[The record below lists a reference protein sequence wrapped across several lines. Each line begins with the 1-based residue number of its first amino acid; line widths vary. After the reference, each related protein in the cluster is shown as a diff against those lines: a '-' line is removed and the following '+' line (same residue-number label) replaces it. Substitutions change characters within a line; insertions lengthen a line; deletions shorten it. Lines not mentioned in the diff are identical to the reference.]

1 MKARP
6 AAGAVWPRFALAIA
20 CGGAALV
27 CGVGFLVASAWLV
40 RRAADRPPL
49 VELTVAIAA
58 VQAFGL
64 GRCLFGHAERHS
76 AHDAALR
83 LLTSARVRLY
93 ERLTA
98 LTPAGPH
105 GWRYGRLLRLL
116 VGAAEGAAGRRLTA
130 MVPMGAGA
138 FAGMAAVGAEWWLL
152 PPAGAVL
159 LAALLM
165 GGLAAPLA
173 EHRLA
178 VRAERRTAASRTE
191 LSTRTLETLRALPEL
206 LACGVARQRLHVL
219 RHADADLTE
228 AEVRSAWTA
237 GIGSGA
243 TTLTG
248 GAAVLGALLTGVPA
262 VRAGRLDGVLLA
274 VVVLIPLAGVE
285 IVAVLSA
292 AARQALRRRGDA
304 ALLRAVLDAPV
315 PATGPAGPRPVPALE
330 ASVTAAGR
338 AEHDGPRGYAL
349 SLRRVRAGWPGTDG
363 ETLRGLDLEL
373 PQGRRVAVVREDG
386 GDAGRSTLAAVLL
399 RLVDYEGS
407 VTLNGVELRDLAG
420 DDVRA
425 VVGLCARDAHVF
437 DATVAENIRI
447 GRPGATDAEVTEA
460 LRRAG
465 LAAWSATL
473 PDGLDT
479 RLGAHGAA
487 VPGGTRLRIALAR
500 ALLADVPV
508 LIVDEPEPG
517 SWPDPAIPAIP
528 GGPST
533 AIAGSGA
540 VSSGVV
546 DSGSV
551 LPELLAATAGRTVL
565 LVTRRRRTPGADA
578 VLRCVDEV
586 ITVGGGGGVSA
597 W

>member
-1 MKARP
+1 MRARP
-6 AAGAVWPRFALAIA
+6 VAGGVWPRFALAIA
-20 CGGAALV
+20 CGGAALA
-27 CGVGFLVASAWLV
+27 CGVGLLVASAWLV
-40 RRAADRPPL
+40 RGAADRPSPR
-49 VELTVAIAA
+49 ELTVAIAT

-64 GRCLFGHAERHS
+64 GRCLLRYAERHS
-76 AHDAALR
+76 SHDAALR

-93 ERLTA
+93 EGLTA

-116 VGAAEGAAGRRLTA
+116 VGAAESAADRRLTA

-138 FAGMAAVGAEWWLL
+138 FAGMAAVGVEGWLL

-159 LAALLM
+159 LVALLV

-173 EHRLA
+173 EHHLA
-178 VRAERRTAASRTE
+178 VRAGRRTAASRTE
-191 LSTRTLETLRALPEL
+191 LSTRTFETLRALPEL
-206 LACGVARQRLHVL
+206 LACGAAQQRLHGL
-219 RHADADLTE
+219 RRADTDLTE
-228 AEVRSAWTA
+228 AAGRSAWTA
-237 GIGSGA
+237 GIGSGT
-243 TTLTG
+243 TTLSA
-248 GAAVLGALLTGVPA
+248 GAAVLGAVLTGVTA
-262 VRAGRLDGVLLA
+262 VRAGRLDGVLLP
-274 VVVLIPLAGVE
+274 VVVLVPLAGVE
-285 IVAVLSA
+285 IVAALSA
-292 AARQALRRRGDA
+292 AARQALRHRGDA

-315 PATGPAGPRPVPALE
+315 PATGPAEPRPVPGLE
-330 ASVTAAGR
+330 APVMTGGHAA
-338 AEHDGPRGYAL
+338 DGGARGYEL
-349 SLRRVRAGWPGTDG
+349 SLRGVRAGWPGTDG

-373 PQGRRVAVVREDG
+373 PQGRRVAVVCEGG
-386 GDAGRSTLAAVLL
+386 GDAGRSTLVAVLL

-447 GRPGATDAEVTEA
+447 GRPGATDSEMAEA

-465 LAAWSATL
+465 LAAWLATL

-479 RLGAHGAA
+479 RLGAHGSA

-517 SWPDPAIPAIP
+517 SWPDPDTP
-528 GGPST
+528 GGPAV
-533 AIAGSGA
+533 AIAGSGG
-540 VSSGVV
+540 VSSDGLRIGAA
-546 DSGSV
+546 DSGTV
-551 LPELLAATAGRTVL
+551 LPELLAAAAGRTVL
-565 LVTRRRRTPGADA
+565 LVTQRRCAPGADA

-586 ITVGGGGGVSA
+586 ITVG
-597 W
+597 

>member
-1 MKARP
+1 
-6 AAGAVWPRFALAIA
+6 VH
-20 CGGAALV
+20 V
-27 CGVGFLVASAWLV
+27 
-40 RRAADRPPL
+40 
-49 VELTVAIAA
+49 
-58 VQAFGL
+58 FGL
-64 GRCLFGHAERHS
+64 GRCLFRYAELHS

-83 LLTSARVRLY
+83 LLASARVRLY

-98 LTPAGPH
+98 LTPAGLH

-116 VGAAEGAAGRRLTA
+116 AGAAEGDAGRRPTA
-130 MVPMGAGA
+130 LVPMGAGA
-138 FAGMAAVGAEWWLL
+138 LAGTAAVGLEWWLS
-152 PPAGAVL
+152 PPAGALL
-159 LAALLM
+159 LAALLI
-165 GGLAAPLA
+165 GGLGVPLG

-206 LACGVARQRLHVL
+206 LAWGIARQRLHAL
-219 RHADADLTE
+219 HRADAGLTE
-228 AEVRSAWTA
+228 AAGRTAWTA

-243 TTLTG
+243 TTLAG
-248 GAAVLGALLTGVPA
+248 GAAVLGALITGAAA
-262 VRAGRLDGVLLA
+262 VRAGRLDGGLLV
-274 VVVLIPLAGVE
+274 VVVLVPLAGVE
-285 IVAVLSA
+285 IVAALST
-292 AARQALRRRGDA
+292 AARQALRHRGDT
-304 ALLRAVLDAPV
+304 ALLRAMPDTRV
-315 PATGPAGPRPVPALE
+315 PAGPRSVPAPE
-330 ASVTAAGR
+330 ATVTAGARAG
-338 AEHDGPRGYAL
+338 DGGPRGCAL
-349 SLRRVRAGWPGTDG
+349 SLRGVRAGWPGSDG

-373 PQGRRVAVVREDG
+373 PQGRRVAVLREGG

-407 VTLNGVELRDLAG
+407 VTIDGVELRDLAD
-420 DDVRA
+420 DDVRG

-465 LAAWSATL
+465 LAAWQATL
-473 PDGLDT
+473 PDGLGT
-479 RLGAHGAA
+479 RLGAHGVA

-508 LIVDEPEPG
+508 LIVDEPEPA
-517 SWPDPAIPAIP
+517 SWPDPVALDGPPVAVPGAGGVGCVGPA
-528 GGPST
+528 GP
-533 AIAGSGA
+533 AGSVGC
-540 VSSGVV
+540 VGSV
-546 DSGSV
+546 GSV
-551 LPELLAATAGRTVL
+551 LPELLAAAAGRTVL

-586 ITVGGGGGVSA
+586 ITVGRGDGLNA